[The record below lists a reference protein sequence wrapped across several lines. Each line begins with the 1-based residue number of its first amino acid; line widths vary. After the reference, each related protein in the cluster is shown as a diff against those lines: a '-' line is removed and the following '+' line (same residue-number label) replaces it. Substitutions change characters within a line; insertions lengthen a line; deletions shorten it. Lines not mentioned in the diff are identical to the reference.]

1 MTKRSI
7 EVTPDELFIEH
18 ILAQHSTARA
28 FAVIA
33 ITDTGLNIGSRL
45 LEFAGGSKA
54 APTAAERM
62 TALRGLAAQLT
73 DAHAQAQEGIGA
85 VIAKLESGQL

>member
-7 EVTPDELFIEH
+7 DVTPDELFIEH

-33 ITDTGLNIGSRL
+33 ITDTGLNVGSRL

-54 APTAAERM
+54 APTAAERV
-62 TALRGLAAQLT
+62 TALRGMKAQLAA
-73 DAHAQAQEGIGA
+73 AHSQAQNGIDA
-85 VIAKLESGQL
+85 VIATLESGQL